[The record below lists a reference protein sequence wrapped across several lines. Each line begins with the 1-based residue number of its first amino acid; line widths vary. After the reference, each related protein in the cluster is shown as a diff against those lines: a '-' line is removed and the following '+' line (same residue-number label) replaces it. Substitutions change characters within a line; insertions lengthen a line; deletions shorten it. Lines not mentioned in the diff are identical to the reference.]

1 MPNRRDFIR
10 GVAGVTAG
18 MLAAGRG
25 LLDAMAQPGQ
35 DRGQGRGQGQA
46 EASDASVVHRDVRV
60 GGKRVKVI
68 DVHAHATIPEIAEV
82 VKGTPLERYAQ
93 GGRALGPDRIRELDK
108 RGIDIQVLDIN
119 AFWWYAADRDLAAK
133 IVDVHDR
140 GLAAWC
146 NSNHDRFL
154 ALTSPTLQ
162 FPDLAAQQLEH
173 AVKNLGM
180 VGAAVAGHV
189 QGEPLSDSKYDPF
202 WAKAQELDVM
212 VFMHP
217 NNAEN
222 VTKEGG
228 LKGRGDLG
236 NIIGNPLETSL
247 FLSHMIYDG
256 TLDRFPNLKLCA
268 AHAGGYLPSYL
279 GRTQVACDV
288 RQNAG
293 CLNKKKPSEYLKQ
306 QIYVDSMVFSPE
318 GVRHLVAEVGASQV
332 VYGTDI
338 PLVWPDT
345 IDSILGAQITD
356 AEKVEPIGKH
366 GIDDIQLFA
375 RGRRAN
381 PKHRSEQQEEC
392 PGRPRLRRT

>member
-1 MPNRRDFIR
+1 MPNRRDFIK

-18 MLAAGRG
+18 MLATGQG
-25 LLDAMAQPGQ
+25 LLEAALQPAQG
-35 DRGQGRGQGQA
+35 RGQGRGQGQA
-46 EASDASVVHRDVRV
+46 EASDAPVVHRDVRV

-68 DVHAHATIPEIAEV
+68 DVHAHATIPEVADV
-82 VKGTPLERYAQ
+82 LKGTALERYAQ

-119 AFWWYAADRDLAAK
+119 TFWWYAADRDLAAK

-146 NSNHDRFL
+146 NSNHDRFV

-189 QGEPLSDSKYDPF
+189 QGEPLSDPKYDPF
-202 WAKAQELDVM
+202 WAKAQELGVM

-236 NIIGNPLETSL
+236 NIIGNPLETGL

-268 AHAGGYLPSYL
+268 AHAGGYMPSYL
-279 GRTQVACDV
+279 GRTEVACDV

-306 QIYVDSMVFSPE
+306 QIYVDSMVFSAE
-318 GVRHLVAEVGASQV
+318 GVRHLVAEVGANQV

-345 IDSILGAQITD
+345 IDAILGAQITD
-356 AEKVEPIGKH
+356 AGKEAIL
-366 GIDDIQLFA
+366 GGNLT
-375 RGRRAN
+375 
-381 PKHRSEQQEEC
+381 KLL
-392 PGRPRLRRT
+392 RLKT

>member
-10 GVAGVTAG
+10 SVAGTTVG
-18 MLAAGRG
+18 VLATGRG
-25 LLDAMAQPGQ
+25 FLDAAQPV
-35 DRGQGRGQGQA
+35 QGRGQGQPRQSA
-46 EASDASVVHRDVRV
+46 DAPVTHRDVRL

-68 DVHAHATIPEIAEV
+68 DVHAHATIPEVADV
-82 VKGTPLERYAQ
+82 VKGTPLARYAQ
-93 GGRALGPDRIRELDK
+93 GGRALGPERIQELDK

-119 AFWWYAADRDLAAK
+119 TFWWYAADRDLAAK

-146 NSNHDRFL
+146 DTHHDRFV

-180 VGAAVAGHV
+180 VGAAIAGHV
-189 QGEPLSDSKYDPF
+189 HGEPLSDPKYDPF

-222 VTKEGG
+222 VTKEDG

-236 NIIGNPLETSL
+236 NIIGNPLETTL

-268 AHAGGYLPSYL
+268 AHAGGYMPSYL
-279 GRTQVACDV
+279 GRTEVACDV

-293 CLNKKKPSEYLKQ
+293 CVNKKKPSEYLKQ

-345 IDSILGAQITD
+345 IDAILGAQITD
-356 AEKVEPIGKH
+356 AEKEAILGGNLSK
-366 GIDDIQLFA
+366 LL
-375 RGRRAN
+375 
-381 PKHRSEQQEEC
+381 
-392 PGRPRLRRT
+392 RLKT

>member
-1 MPNRRDFIR
+1 MPNRREFIK
-10 GVAGVTAG
+10 GVASA
-18 MLAAGRG
+18 AAGLWVAETG
-25 LLDAMAQPGQ
+25 FMANAAAQG
-35 DRGQGRGQGQA
+35 RGQGRGQGQA
-46 EASDASVVHRDVRV
+46 DNSDAPVVRREVRID
-60 GGKRVKVI
+60 GRRVKVI
-68 DVHAHATIPEIAEV
+68 DIHAHATVPGVGDV

-119 AFWWYAADRDLAAK
+119 TFWWYGAADRDLAAK
-133 IVDVHDR
+133 IVDVHDK
-140 GLAAWC
+140 GLAEWC
-146 NSNHDRFL
+146 NGHHDRFL
-154 ALTSPTLQ
+154 ALTSPALQ

-173 AVKNLGM
+173 AVKELGF

-189 QGEPLSDSKYDPF
+189 EGTPLSDVKFDPF
-202 WAKAQELDVM
+202 WAKAQELNVM

-222 VTKEGG
+222 VTKEG

-236 NIIGNPLETSL
+236 NIVGNPLETTL

-256 TLDRFPNLKLCA
+256 ALDRFPNLKICA
-268 AHAGGYLPSYL
+268 AHAGGYMPSYL
-279 GRTQVACDV
+279 GRTEVACDV

-306 QIYVDSMVFSPE
+306 QVYIDSMVFSPE
-318 GVRHLVAEVGASQV
+318 GIRHLVAEVGPSQV

-345 IDSILGAQITD
+345 IDAILGAQIPD
-356 AEKVEPIGKH
+356 ADKEAILGGNLTK
-366 GIDDIQLFA
+366 LL
-375 RGRRAN
+375 
-381 PKHRSEQQEEC
+381 
-392 PGRPRLRRT
+392 RLKT

>member
-1 MPNRRDFIR
+1 MPNRRDFIK

-18 MLAAGRG
+18 MLATGQG
-25 LLDAMAQPGQ
+25 LLEAALQPAQG
-35 DRGQGRGQGQA
+35 RGQGRGQGQA
-46 EASDASVVHRDVRV
+46 EASDAPVVHRDVRV

-68 DVHAHATIPEIAEV
+68 DVHAHATIPEVADV
-82 VKGTPLERYAQ
+82 LKGTALERYAQ

-119 AFWWYAADRDLAAK
+119 TFWWYAADRDLAAK

-146 NSNHDRFL
+146 NSNHDRFV

-189 QGEPLSDSKYDPF
+189 QGEPLSDPKYYPF
-202 WAKAQELDVM
+202 WAKAQELGVM

-236 NIIGNPLETSL
+236 NIIGNPLETGL

-268 AHAGGYLPSYL
+268 AHAGGYMPSYL
-279 GRTQVACDV
+279 GRTEVACDV

-306 QIYVDSMVFSPE
+306 QIYVDSMVFSAE
-318 GVRHLVAEVGASQV
+318 GVRHLVAEVGANQV

-345 IDSILGAQITD
+345 IDAILGAQITD
-356 AEKVEPIGKH
+356 AGKEAIL
-366 GIDDIQLFA
+366 GGNLT
-375 RGRRAN
+375 
-381 PKHRSEQQEEC
+381 KLL
-392 PGRPRLRRT
+392 RLKT

>member
-1 MPNRRDFIR
+1 MPNRRDFIK

-18 MLAAGRG
+18 MLAGDGILNAALAPLQGG
-25 LLDAMAQPGQ
+25 
-35 DRGQGRGQGQA
+35 GQGRGQAQ
-46 EASDASVVHRDVRV
+46 ASDAPVARREVRV
-60 GGKRVKVI
+60 GGKRVKVVDI
-68 DVHAHATIPEIAEV
+68 HAHATIPEVADV
-82 VKGTPLERYAQ
+82 LKGTPLERYGQ
-93 GGRALGPDRIRELDK
+93 GGRALGPERIRELDK

-119 AFWWYAADRDLAAK
+119 TFWWYSATDRDLAAK
-133 IVDVHDR
+133 IVDTHDR
-140 GLAAWC
+140 GLAAWV

-180 VGAAVAGHV
+180 VGAAIAGHV
-189 QGEPLSDSKYDPF
+189 QGEPLSDPKYDPF
-202 WAKAQELDVM
+202 WGKAQELNVV

-222 VTKEGG
+222 TIKEGG

-247 FLSHMIYDG
+247 FLSHLIYDG
-256 TLDRFPNLKLCA
+256 TLDRFPNLKICA
-268 AHAGGYLPSYL
+268 AHAGGYMPSYL
-279 GRTQVACDV
+279 GRTEVACEV

-293 CLNKKKPSEYLKQ
+293 CLNKKKPSEYLKT

-318 GVRHLVAEVGASQV
+318 GVRHLVAEVGPSQV

-345 IDSILGAQITD
+345 IDAILGAQISD
-356 AEKVEPIGKH
+356 ADKEAILGGNLTK
-366 GIDDIQLFA
+366 L
-375 RGRRAN
+375 
-381 PKHRSEQQEEC
+381 
-392 PGRPRLRRT
+392 LRIKT

>member
-1 MPNRRDFIR
+1 MPNRRDFIK
-10 GVAGVTAG
+10 GVAGATAG
-18 MLAAGRG
+18 LWAANRTFMR
-25 LLDAMAQPGQ
+25 DAAA
-35 DRGQGRGQGQA
+35 QGRGQGGGQGQA
-46 EASDASVVHRDVRV
+46 GASDAPVMHRDIRV

-68 DVHAHATIPEIAEV
+68 DVHAHATIPEVADV

-119 AFWWYAADRDLAAK
+119 TFWWYNAADRDLAAK
-133 IVDVHDR
+133 IVDVHDK
-140 GLAAWC
+140 GLAAWV

-173 AVKNLGM
+173 AVKNLGL

-189 QGEPLSDSKYDPF
+189 QGEPLSDPKYDPF

-217 NNAEN
+217 NNADN
-222 VTKEGG
+222 VTKEG

-236 NIIGNPLETSL
+236 NIIGNPLETTL

-256 TLDRFPNLKLCA
+256 AFDRFPNLKICA
-268 AHAGGYLPSYL
+268 AHAGGYMPSYL
-279 GRTQVACDV
+279 GRTEVACDV

-293 CLNKKKPSEYLKQ
+293 CMNKKKPSEYLKQ
-306 QIYVDSMVFSPE
+306 QVYIDSMVFSAE

-345 IDSILGAQITD
+345 IDAILGAQIPD
-356 AEKVEPIGKH
+356 ADKEAILGGNLTK
-366 GIDDIQLFA
+366 L
-375 RGRRAN
+375 
-381 PKHRSEQQEEC
+381 
-392 PGRPRLRRT
+392 LRIKT

>member
-1 MPNRRDFIR
+1 MPNRRDFIK
-10 GVAGVTAG
+10 GVAGATAG
-18 MLAAGRG
+18 LWAANRTFMR
-25 LLDAMAQPGQ
+25 DASAQG
-35 DRGQGRGQGQA
+35 RGQGRGQGQA
-46 EASDASVVHRDVRV
+46 EASDAPVVHRDVRV

-68 DVHAHATIPEIAEV
+68 DVHAHATIPGVADV

-119 AFWWYAADRDLAAK
+119 TFWWYNATDRDLAAK

-140 GLAAWC
+140 GLSAWV

-180 VGAAVAGHV
+180 VGAAIAGHV
-189 QGEPLSDSKYDPF
+189 QGEQLSDPKYDPF

-222 VTKEGG
+222 VAKDG

-236 NIIGNPLETSL
+236 NIIGNPLETTL

-256 TLDRFPNLKLCA
+256 TLDRFPNLKICA
-268 AHAGGYLPSYL
+268 AHAGGYMPSYL
-279 GRTQVACDV
+279 GRTEVACDV

-293 CLNKKKPSEYLKQ
+293 CLNKRKPSEYLKQ
-306 QIYVDSMVFSPE
+306 QVYVDSMVFSPE

-345 IDSILGAQITD
+345 VDAILGAQITD
-356 AEKVEPIGKH
+356 AEKEAILGGNLTKLLHVK
-366 GIDDIQLFA
+366 
-375 RGRRAN
+375 
-381 PKHRSEQQEEC
+381 S
-392 PGRPRLRRT
+392 

>member
-1 MPNRRDFIR
+1 MKEESMPNRRDFIR
-10 GVAGVTAG
+10 SVAGVTAG
-18 MLAAGRG
+18 MLATGRG
-25 LLDAMAQPGQ
+25 LLDAALQPSQG
-35 DRGQGRGQGQA
+35 RGQGRGQGQA
-46 EASDASVVHRDVRV
+46 EASDAPVVHRDVRV

-68 DVHAHATIPEIAEV
+68 DVHAHATIPEIADV
-82 VKGTPLERYAQ
+82 VKGTPLARYGQ

-119 AFWWYAADRDLAAK
+119 TFWWYAADRDLAAK

-146 NSNHDRFL
+146 NSNHDRFV

-173 AVKNLGM
+173 AVKDLGM

-202 WAKAQELDVM
+202 WAKAQELGVM

-268 AHAGGYLPSYL
+268 AHAGGYMPSYL
-279 GRTQVACDV
+279 GRTEVACDV

-345 IDSILGAQITD
+345 IDAILGAQITD
-356 AEKVEPIGKH
+356 AEKEAILGGNLTK
-366 GIDDIQLFA
+366 LL
-375 RGRRAN
+375 
-381 PKHRSEQQEEC
+381 
-392 PGRPRLRRT
+392 RLKT

>member
-1 MPNRRDFIR
+1 MKEERMPNRRDFIK

-18 MLAAGRG
+18 MLAGDGILNAALAPLQGG
-25 LLDAMAQPGQ
+25 
-35 DRGQGRGQGQA
+35 GQGRGQAQ
-46 EASDASVVHRDVRV
+46 ASDAPVARREVRV
-60 GGKRVKVI
+60 GGKRVKVVDI
-68 DVHAHATIPEIAEV
+68 HAHATIPEVADV
-82 VKGTPLERYAQ
+82 LKGTPLERYGQ
-93 GGRALGPDRIRELDK
+93 GGRALGPERIRELDK

-119 AFWWYAADRDLAAK
+119 TFWWYSATDRDLAAK
-133 IVDVHDR
+133 IVDTHDR
-140 GLAAWC
+140 GLAAWV

-180 VGAAVAGHV
+180 VGAAIAGHV
-189 QGEPLSDSKYDPF
+189 QGEPLSDPKYDPF
-202 WAKAQELDVM
+202 WGKAQELNVV

-222 VTKEGG
+222 TIKEGG

-247 FLSHMIYDG
+247 FLSHLIYDG
-256 TLDRFPNLKLCA
+256 TLDRFPNLKICA
-268 AHAGGYLPSYL
+268 AHAGGYMPSYL
-279 GRTQVACDV
+279 GRTEVACEV

-293 CLNKKKPSEYLKQ
+293 CLNKKKPSEYLKT

-318 GVRHLVAEVGASQV
+318 GVRHLVAEVGPSQV

-345 IDSILGAQITD
+345 IDAILGAQISD
-356 AEKVEPIGKH
+356 ADKEAILGGNLTK
-366 GIDDIQLFA
+366 L
-375 RGRRAN
+375 
-381 PKHRSEQQEEC
+381 
-392 PGRPRLRRT
+392 LRIKT

>member
-212 VFMHP
+212 VFIHP

-293 CLNKKKPSEYLKQ
+293 CLNKNKPSEYLKQ

-356 AEKVEPIGKH
+356 AEKEAILGGNLTK
-366 GIDDIQLFA
+366 LL
-375 RGRRAN
+375 
-381 PKHRSEQQEEC
+381 
-392 PGRPRLRRT
+392 RLKT

>member
-1 MPNRRDFIR
+1 MPNRRDFIKR
-10 GVAGVTAG
+10 VAGATAG
-18 MLAAGRG
+18 LWAANRTFMR
-25 LLDAMAQPGQ
+25 DASA
-35 DRGQGRGQGQA
+35 QGRGQGGGQGQA
-46 EASDASVVHRDVRV
+46 GASDAPITRRDVRV

-68 DVHAHATIPEIAEV
+68 DVHAHATIPEVADV
-82 VKGTPLERYAQ
+82 VKGTPLERYSQ
-93 GGRALGPDRIRELDK
+93 GGRALGPERIRELDK
-108 RGIDIQVLDIN
+108 RGIDVQVLDIN
-119 AFWWYAADRDLAAK
+119 TFWWYNAADRDLAAK
-133 IVDVHDR
+133 IVDVHDK
-140 GLAAWC
+140 GLAAWV

-173 AVKNLGM
+173 AVKNLGL

-189 QGEPLSDSKYDPF
+189 QGEPLSDPKYDPF

-217 NNAEN
+217 NNADN
-222 VTKEGG
+222 VTKEG

-236 NIIGNPLETSL
+236 NIIGNPLETTL

-256 TLDRFPNLKLCA
+256 AFDRFPSLKICA
-268 AHAGGYLPSYL
+268 AHAGGYMPSYL
-279 GRTQVACDV
+279 GRTEVACDV

-306 QIYVDSMVFSPE
+306 QVYIDSMVFSAE
-318 GVRHLVAEVGASQV
+318 GVRHLVAEVGASQI

-345 IDSILGAQITD
+345 IDAILSAQIPDSEKEAILG
-356 AEKVEPIGKH
+356 G
-366 GIDDIQLFA
+366 
-375 RGRRAN
+375 N
-381 PKHRSEQQEEC
+381 
-392 PGRPRLRRT
+392 LRKLLRIKT